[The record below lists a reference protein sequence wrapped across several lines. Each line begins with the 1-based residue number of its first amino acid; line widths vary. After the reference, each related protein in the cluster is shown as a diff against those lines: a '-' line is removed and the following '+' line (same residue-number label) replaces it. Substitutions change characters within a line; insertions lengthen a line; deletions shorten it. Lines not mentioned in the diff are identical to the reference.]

1 MSSLKKTDVEHYSGY
16 NPNLMGLVEPIREGY
31 YKLADVAVS
40 GNAPKD
46 FIRIYE
52 YGEARK
58 DNPQNWPAYIA
69 KVGHKWY
76 PNESITEQFMT
87 RVGQEL
93 GFRVADSKLMLAK
106 GQLRFLSK
114 YFLNAEDEQLV
125 HGSEIF
131 SAHFEDEDFVQ
142 QVDDADKTKELFT
155 FQSIEDAITDV
166 YPDSSENIL
175 TDFVKMLFF
184 DAIVGNNDR
193 HFENW
198 GVIESIKEDAEPRFS
213 PIYDTARGLF
223 WNYPESNLDA
233 YLEHESK
240 LESYI
245 NGSMPTT
252 GWDKKGELNHFGLL
266 EQVIYNSSEYCDFI
280 LTFDFNKAISDI
292 EEVLNDE
299 FEEFFSTKRRCLI
312 EKCLIK
318 RVNRIKNLLP

>member
-1 MSSLKKTDVEHYSGY
+1 MSKLKKTDVEHNSGY
-16 NPNLMGLVEPIREGY
+16 SPNLMGLVEPIREGY
-31 YKLADVAVS
+31 YKSSDVAVS

-58 DNPQNWPAYIA
+58 RNPQKWPAYIA

-87 RVGQEL
+87 RVGQQL
-93 GFRVADSKLMLAK
+93 GFRVAESKLMLAK

-131 SAHFEDEDFVQ
+131 SAHFEDEEFVQ

-155 FQSIEDAITDV
+155 FHSIRDAIEDV
-166 YPDSSENIL
+166 YPDTSEDIL
-175 TDFVKMLFF
+175 TDFVNMLFF

-198 GVIESIKEDAEPRFS
+198 GVIESIKKDDGARFS

-223 WNYPESNLDA
+223 WNYPESNLDD
-233 YLEHESK
+233 YLKHESK

-252 GWDKKGELNHFGLL
+252 GWDKKGELDHFNLL
-266 EQVIYNSSEYCDFI
+266 EHVIFEFSEYCDFI
-280 LTFDFNKAISDI
+280 LKFDFNKAINDI
-292 EEVLNDE
+292 EVVLNDE
-299 FEEFFSTKRRCLI
+299 FKEFFSAKRRCLI
-312 EKCLIK
+312 EKCLHK

>member
-1 MSSLKKTDVEHYSGY
+1 MRKLKKTKIEHFTGF
-16 NPNLMGLVEPIREGY
+16 NPNLMGLVDPIREGY
-31 YKLADVAVS
+31 YQLGNVTVS

-52 YGEARK
+52 YGKARK
-58 DNPQNWPAYIA
+58 SNPGKWPAYIA

-76 PNESITEQFMT
+76 PNESIMEQFMT
-87 RVGQEL
+87 RIGQEL

-114 YFLNAEDEQLV
+114 YFLTAEDEQLV

-131 SAHFEDEDFVQ
+131 SAHFEDEEFVQ
-142 QVDDADKTKELFT
+142 RVDDANQTRELFT
-155 FQSIEDAITDV
+155 FQSIRDALYDV
-166 YPDSSENIL
+166 YPSTADDIL
-175 TDFVKMLFF
+175 EDFVKMMFF

-198 GVIESIKEDAEPRFS
+198 GVIENIKENSEARFS

-223 WNYPESNLDA
+223 WNYPESNLDS
-233 YLEHESK
+233 YIEHESK
-240 LESYI
+240 LDSYI

-252 GWDKKGELNHFGLL
+252 GWDKKSELNHFDLL
-266 EQVIYNSSEYCDFI
+266 EQVIYNFDEYCDFI
-280 LTFDFNKAISDI
+280 LTFDFKSAII
-292 EEVLNDE
+292 NIKVVLNDE
-299 FEEFFSTKRRCLI
+299 FEEFFSAKRRYLI

-318 RVNRIKNLLP
+318 RVNRIKKLLP